1 MILSEIQ
8 LEAFI
13 IFFPYKS
20 SLFRGF
26 KSPLVV
32 NSQVE
37 KPESVALSKV

>member
-26 KSPLVV
+26 ESPLVV